1 MRSWMAMPPLSART
15 RSMLRGLM
23 VSAWSKNH
31 GRPLKG
37 MSRLTFSNTSSM
49 REMDSS

>member
-1 MRSWMAMPPLSART
+1 MAIPPPRART
-15 RSMLRGLM
+15 RSMFCGVM

-31 GRPLKG
+31 GRPLNG

-49 REMDSS
+49 RVIDSL

>member
-1 MRSWMAMPPLSART
+1 MRSWMAMPPPSALT

-23 VSAWSKNH
+23 VSAWSKNQ

-37 MSRLTFSNTSSM
+37 TSRLTLSKTSSI